1 MYTKA
6 SIKEQALHGLAF
18 IAALFFSLVLPRSA
32 ILEAKNGLPSE
43 WAAIMAAGSLLAA
56 ILIVLGTVY
65 LTESRET
72 RE

>member
-1 MYTKA
+1 MPTKA
-6 SIKEQALHGLAF
+6 PIKTQAIRGMSF

-32 ILEAKNGLPSE
+32 ILEVKNGLPAE

-65 LTESRET
+65 LTESRES